1 MTAAAMHE
9 IHDIDGSHVI
19 LRRYRFRR
27 QIRIETVLMGIS
39 LPEPDYLLQLRHIRS
54 AVFDPVRRSL
64 VRIIRRSA
72 DKFFLQEVHRIFG
85 KQRGIVRPAC
95 LVSR

>member
-39 LPEPDYLLQLRHIRS
+39 LPEPD
-54 AVFDPVRRSL
+54 
-64 VRIIRRSA
+64 
-72 DKFFLQEVHRIFG
+72 
-85 KQRGIVRPAC
+85 
-95 LVSR
+95 